1 MYTARIISFSPR
13 VGANEARTKPQRSGQ
28 RTMTSPQTP
37 SKMSAPIELALV
49 RRLFARVQRVAASDF
64 LRREIAARMH
74 DRLSLIKVA
83 PRRVLD
89 AGCGAG
95 ADLALLHKDFP
106 AAQIVGLDAAAA
118 MLAAASVPATALS
131 ALNQML
137 NRLLPGKA
145 GVDLLC
151 GDFGTLPFG
160 PNSIDLVWS
169 NLALHWHPQPDRVF
183 AEWRRVLRVDG
194 LLMFS
199 NFGPDTFRELRA
211 AFAELDETPHALP
224 FVDMHDFGD
233 QLVEAGFSTPVM
245 DMERITVTYDTAA
258 ALLADAR
265 ALGGNPLATRRR
277 GLIGRAAWRRF
288 EQALERGRRGDGK
301 LALTFEV
308 IYGHAFRP
316 APRETAA
323 GEAII
328 RFMPRKPG

>member
-1 MYTARIISFSPR
+1 
-13 VGANEARTKPQRSGQ
+13 
-28 RTMTSPQTP
+28 
-37 SKMSAPIELALV
+37 MSAPIDAGRVRALFKEP
-49 RRLFARVQRVAASDF
+49 RRVAAADF
-64 LRREIAARMH
+64 LRREIAGRMH
-74 DRLSLIKVA
+74 ERLSLVKIG

-95 ADLALLHKDFP
+95 PDLGTLQTTYP
-106 AAQIVGLDAAAA
+106 AAQVIGIDASSA
-118 MLAAASVPATALS
+118 MLAAAGTPAPALRS
-131 ALNQML
+131 L
-137 NRLLPGKA
+137 NRMLSRLMPAKA
-145 GVDLLC
+145 GIDLLC

-199 NFGPDTFRELRA
+199 NFGPDTFKELRT
-211 AFAELDETPHALP
+211 AFAALDETPHTLP

-245 DMERITVTYDTAA
+245 DAERITVTYGTVA
-258 ALLADAR
+258 ALLADVR

-277 GLIGRAAWRRF
+277 GLVGRAAWQRMLD
-288 EQALERGRRGDGK
+288 ALEAMRGADGRIG
-301 LALTFEV
+301 LSFEV

-316 APRETAA
+316 VPRTTVA
-323 GEAII
+323 GESIV
-328 RFMPRKPG
+328 RFQPRRP

>member
-1 MYTARIISFSPR
+1 
-13 VGANEARTKPQRSGQ
+13 
-28 RTMTSPQTP
+28 
-37 SKMSAPIELALV
+37 MSAPIDALRV
-49 RRLFARVQRVAASDF
+49 RALFAQPQRVADADF
-64 LRREIAARMH
+64 LRREVAERMH
-74 DRLSLIKVA
+74 ERLSLVKIV
-83 PRRVLD
+83 PQRVLD

-95 ADLALLHKDFP
+95 PDLGTLQKTYP
-106 AAQIVGLDAAAA
+106 AAQVVGMDASGA
-118 MLAAASVPATALS
+118 MLAGARAAAPATG

-137 NRLLPGKA
+137 SRLMPAKA

-199 NFGPDTFRELRA
+199 NFGPDTFKELRT
-211 AFAELDETPHALP
+211 AFAALDETPHTLP

-245 DMERITVTYDTAA
+245 DAERITVTYGTVA
-258 ALLADAR
+258 ALLLDVR
-265 ALGGNPLATRRR
+265 AIGGNPLATRRR
-277 GLIGRAAWRRF
+277 GLIGRAAWGRMID
-288 EQALERGRRGDGK
+288 ALEAMRGTDGK
-301 LALTFEV
+301 IGLTFEV

-316 APRETAA
+316 VPKTTAA
-323 GEAII
+323 GESIV
-328 RFMPRKPG
+328 RFQPRKP

>member
-1 MYTARIISFSPR
+1 
-13 VGANEARTKPQRSGQ
+13 
-28 RTMTSPQTP
+28 
-37 SKMSAPIELALV
+37 MSAPIELAQV
-49 RRLFARVQRVAASDF
+49 RRLFAQTQRVAPSDF

-74 DRLSLIKVA
+74 ERLGLVKIA

-95 ADLALLHKDFP
+95 ADLGLLQKDFP
-106 AAQIVGLDAAAA
+106 AAQIIGLDAAEAMVHAA
-118 MLAAASVPATALS
+118 KAPASSLK

-137 NRLLPGKA
+137 SRLLPAKA
-145 GVDLLC
+145 GIDLLC
-151 GDFGTLPFG
+151 GDFGDLPFG

-183 AEWRRVLRVDG
+183 GEWRRVLRVDG

-199 NFGPDTFRELRA
+199 TFGPDTFRELRA
-211 AFAELDETPHALP
+211 AFAEADEQPHALP

-233 QLVEAGFSTPVM
+233 QLVEVGFSTPVM
-245 DMERITVTYDTAA
+245 DMELITVTYDTAA
-258 ALLADAR
+258 LLLADVR

-277 GLIGRAAWRRF
+277 ALMGRAAWQRV
-288 EQALERGRRGDGK
+288 EAALERQRRSDGK
-301 LALTFEV
+301 LGLTFEV

-316 APRETAA
+316 APRLTAA

-328 RFMPRKPG
+328 RFEPRRPR